1 MIELTF
7 LKEVMLIKQLHQKS
21 AMFVT
26 IGISE
31 IIVLNFN
38 QVSVINAMIY
48 LSTIVAILLF

>member
-7 LKEVMLIKQLHQKS
+7 LKKLMLIKQLHQLS

-31 IIVLNFN
+31 IIVLYFN
-38 QVSVINAMIY
+38 QMSVIAVTVY
-48 LSTIVAILLF
+48 